1 MEISPVIS
9 IISNA
14 YVLDLFIFLI
24 IIGCG
29 YIVIIFLS
37 YLFLRWV
44 ENRYRRLRKNLN
56 LLEAIIKDV
65 EEVLESGRKIDE
77 KPNQLRDSQ
86 LKPGNIVQLS
96 DADRDWVEETKAV
109 VHKVQGYEESYRT
122 LTETR
127 ESQKSIYSVVR
138 NFISTCA
145 HQAELGS
152 CNAEISDQIRKTRP
166 GICKSLER
174 SRFIVRS
181 LQDRPIEED
190 NSSLYLPGPK
200 PGVSI
205 ARKLKFLMAKNPN
218 LVTDKQKE
226 IDYSIK
232 LPQQLL
238 HAFLQDLAGIP
249 KESET
254 AKAWVDEAVD
264 IISDMHNAI
273 DSIQK
278 TADRMRWFPY
288 IGNWWA
294 RRQFK
299 KSFSNIKKRLWDLF
313 YKKVLFDFTFIR
325 RVAQKSVDRSP
336 KQKTQATTDDKEI
349 LNLLDKFRK
358 QINQE
363 QLMVASQLEE
373 LPDYFDD
380 VNQVLI
386 DAKAV
391 QEGMP
396 NSIKEWN
403 NQMKIIVKDAMRCV
417 SLSASQRRNR
427 SSQKETDLWRNFS
440 AENDLFVEALRLLS
454 ISIRVCRIELRV
466 DTISVVGLEDDVHD
480 MASQL
485 TTETEPFS
493 ILPIV
498 GMEGIGK
505 TTLAKVVY
513 NHKAIQKHFPFRYWV
528 ALPDTV
534 DCNKDVLLKRLGKNV
549 LPNHRTGK
557 EKEYSF
563 KEVNDF
569 LKPKRY
575 LLVLDKVS
583 NKEIWDTLKEAF
595 QDCGNG
601 SRILLIT
608 RDNSVASHADRSS
621 TPYQLQLRTN
631 DESWDLFTQMVRFQ
645 PEPSQPDQILSK
657 WEKQAN
663 EVVKRCGGLPLTI
676 LSYGYLLSGKKV
688 MIKDL
693 TRVLDHVSAYQT
705 PWLENFE
712 RHEKD
717 LFLDPRL
724 PKCYS
729 YFAQFPRDSEIAS
742 RRLVALW
749 VAEGLVQQKD
759 DKQEP
764 LESVAIAKKF
774 LQELIR
780 RNLVQVGE
788 RKQNGKVKTCIFP
801 DTLRELWLR
810 ERKISD
816 FDVYVIDST
825 NSRMQAYKNPRS
837 ILCFDTQEGTGEDV
851 GTTLR
856 NGIASGH
863 FLQLKVLDLEQVC
876 RPQLPDTVGKLIQLT
891 YLGLRWTY
899 LENIPSSIGNLVNL
913 ETLDVNHTYIR
924 TLPSTIGKLQKLQN
938 LYMSEICR
946 GKIGQGRNEKFPPNL
961 QILRGAFVDQ
971 ESFGSGGYM
980 LTPHKDSPMKHFL
993 SGLKNLRRLE
1003 LAFQLD
1009 LSQQKQ
1015 LIDSFAV
1022 ELKGLRTLMLKSID
1036 EMGRPQDLH
1045 VNHLSGLVNLS
1056 SIYLFGKLKN
1066 PSIIINV
1073 TGLPQS
1079 LTELTLSASG
1089 ISDDPMPELEKL
1101 SKLKSLYFYS
1111 GSYTGKTMVCSMG
1124 GFTRLEVLKFWMLHE
1139 LEEWIVEEQAM
1150 RRLKKLEI
1158 RSCKNLKVST
1168 GLKHIKTIRELKVK
1182 DMPLEFTKDINE
1194 IIPF

>member
-1 MEISPVIS
+1 METSPVIS

-14 YVLDLFIFLI
+14 NVLDLFIFLI

-44 ENRYRRLRKNLN
+44 ENRYRRLRKNIK

-65 EEVLESGRKIDE
+65 EEVLEFGRKVDE

-86 LKPGNIVQLS
+86 LKPGTIVQLS
-96 DADRDWVEETKAV
+96 DADRDWVDETKAV

-138 NFISTCA
+138 NFIRTCA
-145 HQAELGS
+145 HQAELGL
-152 CNAEISDQIRKTRP
+152 CNAETNDQIRRTRP

-174 SRFIVRS
+174 SRSIIRS

-190 NSSLYLPGPK
+190 NSSLYLPGPI

-218 LVTDKQKE
+218 LVTDKKKD

-254 AKAWVDEAVD
+254 AKAWVDDAVD
-264 IISDMHNAI
+264 IISDLHNAI

-299 KSFSNIKKRLWDLF
+299 KSFSNMKKRLWDLF

-325 RVAQKSVDRSP
+325 RVAPKSVHRSP

-358 QINQE
+358 RINQE
-363 QLMVASQLEE
+363 QLMVVSQLEE

-380 VNQVLI
+380 VNQLLI
-386 DAKAV
+386 DAKAD
-391 QEGMP
+391 QEGMS

-403 NQMKIIVKDAMRCV
+403 NQMKIIVKDAMSCV
-417 SLSASQRRNR
+417 SLSGSQRRNR

-440 AENDLFVEALRLLS
+440 AENDLLVKALRLLS
-454 ISIRVCRIELRV
+454 ISIR
-466 DTISVVGLEDDVHD
+466 
-480 MASQL
+480 
-485 TTETEPFS
+485 
-493 ILPIV
+493 
-498 GMEGIGK
+498 
-505 TTLAKVVY
+505 
-513 NHKAIQKHFPFRYWV
+513 
-528 ALPDTV
+528 
-534 DCNKDVLLKRLGKNV
+534 
-549 LPNHRTGK
+549 
-557 EKEYSF
+557 
-563 KEVNDF
+563 
-569 LKPKRY
+569 PKRY

-595 QDCGNG
+595 QDCENG

-608 RDNSVASHADRSS
+608 RDNSVASHAGRSS
-621 TPYQLQLRTN
+621 TPYPLQLRTN

-645 PEPSQPDQILSK
+645 PEPSQPDQVFSK
-657 WEKQAN
+657 WKKLAN

-676 LSYGYLLSGKKV
+676 LSYGYLLSGKIV
-688 MIKDL
+688 TIKDL
-693 TRVLDHVSAYQT
+693 TRVLDHVSPYQT

-712 RHEKD
+712 RHVKD

-742 RRLVALW
+742 RRLIALW

-801 DTLRELWLR
+801 DDTLRELWLR
-810 ERKISD
+810 EKKISD

-876 RPQLPDTVGKLIQLT
+876 RPQLPDNIGKLIQLT

-899 LENIPSSIGNLVNL
+899 LENIPPSIGNLVNL

-961 QILRGAFVDQ
+961 QILRGAFVDK
-971 ESFGSGGYM
+971 ESFGSGG
-980 LTPHKDSPMKHFL
+980 
-993 SGLKNLRRLE
+993 
-1003 LAFQLD
+1003 
-1009 LSQQKQ
+1009 
-1015 LIDSFAV
+1015 FAV

-1036 EMGRPQDLH
+1036 EMGQPQDLH

-1073 TGLPQS
+1073 TRLPQS

-1089 ISDDPMPELEKL
+1089 ISDDPMPELDKL

-1124 GFTRLEVLKFWMLHE
+1124 GFTRLEVLKYWMLHE
-1139 LEEWIVEEQAM
+1139 LEEWIVEARYASGIHKSCLRVESYDEV
-1150 RRLKKLEI
+1150 LKSNRQDYKTDLE
-1158 RSCKNLKVST
+1158 VQD
-1168 GLKHIKTIRELKVK
+1168 K
-1182 DMPLEFTKDINE
+1182 DSMVDHAF
-1194 IIPF
+1194 